1 MPRLVVQALLS
12 TEDRR
17 FYDHH
22 GVDLRGM
29 LRAAVHNA
37 TAGGA
42 EGGSTLTM
50 QLVKQERAYRART
63 PAEQQAA
70 VSQDLNRKLK
80 DAKCAVE
87 LEKRY
92 PKAQILN
99 EYLNVA
105 FFGENSYGIE
115 TAARTYFDKPATKL
129 TVPEGAHAGRP
140 GAQPDRPTTRSCT
153 RRPLATAATRCWP
166 TWSSPMT

>member
-1 MPRLVVQALLS
+1 FDQNRQDVALSAVPRLVVQALLS

-42 EGGSTLTM
+42 EGGCTLTM

-63 PAEQQAA
+63 PAEQQRA
-70 VSQDLNRKLK
+70 VRHRRTEGRAHLVLPHPPTQ
-80 DAKCAVE
+80 
-87 LEKRY
+87 
-92 PKAQILN
+92 
-99 EYLNVA
+99 
-105 FFGENSYGIE
+105 GEADSE
-115 TAARTYFDKPATKL
+115 AARPVGLASSHPPP
-129 TVPEGAHAGRP
+129 VRQGGASTPPDVVNVGFFCDYLVGWVESHGVSAGALRT
-140 GAQPDRPTTRSCT
+140 GG
-153 RRPLATAATRCWP
+153 L
-166 TWSSPMT
+166 